1 MKILKRLKHSD
12 LYTGIIVAS
21 KQNPE
26 YLYELILTDNHIKYK
41 AVAFINNGIIEKKED
56 GYWHT
61 INSLQ
66 SHLRYALTDI
76 WCETEES
83 RKINPASMR
92 EDRLKELGI

>member
-26 YLYELILTDNHIKYK
+26 YLYELILTDNHTKYK

-56 GYWHT
+56 GNWY
-61 INSLQ
+61 IISRGSSL
-66 SHLRYALTDI
+66 LDI
-76 WCETEES
+76 WYETEES

>member
-26 YLYELILTDNHIKYK
+26 YLYELILKDNHHIKYK
-41 AVAFINNGIIEKKED
+41 AVAFIKNGIIEKKED
-56 GYWHT
+56 GNWHM

-66 SHLRYALTDI
+66 SHFDFDT

>member
-26 YLYELILTDNHIKYK
+26 YLYELILTDNHTKYK
-41 AVAFINNGIIEKKED
+41 AVAFIKNGIIEKKED
-56 GYWHT
+56 GNWY
-61 INSLQ
+61 IISRGSSL
-66 SHLRYALTDI
+66 LDI
-76 WCETEES
+76 WYETEES

>member
-1 MKILKRLKHSD
+1 MKIFKRLTHSD

-26 YLYELILTDNHIKYK
+26 YLYELLLTENHIKYK
-41 AVAFINNGIIEKKED
+41 AVAFIKNGIIEKKED
-56 GYWHT
+56 GNWFI
-61 INSLQ
+61 INSRSSSSL
-66 SHLRYALTDI
+66 DI
-76 WCETEES
+76 WLETEES

>member
-26 YLYELILTDNHIKYK
+26 YLYELILTDNHTKYK

-56 GYWHT
+56 GDWHT
-61 INSLQ
+61 LNSVQ
-66 SHLRYALTDI
+66 SHFDI